1 MSKNLGVILSSLAL
15 LPRLTLVGHLPN
27 KSPLWLPIGPSRHRR
42 SPGLLHEPLT
52 GLHGSTL
59 SPLSQGLF
67 LFFNTQNNPTKT
79 LGQTKPLL
87 CLSPSEP
94 SHFFQSE
101 GLSPVRPLPARPPV
115 PLLLI
120 PLPPR
125 PHCTAVHAPSF
136 PLADPT
142 LVSFSRCLQGEAT
155 LMPHVRAMDTHHWCR
170 AVEKTGFKEG
180 FGGWCRYTS
189 RDVDRVYTIPHT
201 PLVPGS
207 GWAQMVCTHL
217 GQSPSS
223 LPGSGLS
230 I

>member
-79 LGQTKPLL
+79 LGQTKSLL

-115 PLLLI
+115 PLRPHPCSSSSSPFRPGHTALPYMLLPFPWLI
-120 PLPPR
+120 PL
-125 PHCTAVHAPSF
+125 S
-136 PLADPT
+136 
-142 LVSFSRCLQGEAT
+142 
-155 LMPHVRAMDTHHWCR
+155 
-170 AVEKTGFKEG
+170 
-180 FGGWCRYTS
+180 
-189 RDVDRVYTIPHT
+189 
-201 PLVPGS
+201 
-207 GWAQMVCTHL
+207 
-217 GQSPSS
+217 SPSVVAFRVR
-223 LPGSGLS
+223 PP
-230 I
+230 